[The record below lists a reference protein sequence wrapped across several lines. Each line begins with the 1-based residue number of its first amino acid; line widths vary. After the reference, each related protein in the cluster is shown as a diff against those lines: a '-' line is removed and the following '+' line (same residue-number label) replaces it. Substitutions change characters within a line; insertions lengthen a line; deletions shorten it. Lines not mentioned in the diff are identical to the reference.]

1 MANRTLLHKLYF
13 MTTVNKLCLWEW
25 RVRKNLIR
33 QVGRAIGDFDLVRD
47 GDRILVALSGGK
59 DSWSL
64 LLALRELQRKAPVNY
79 EIGAVTIHPGSSVFS
94 CELLSERL
102 AMEQIPYEIIYG
114 NLTKIISD
122 NLTHGTNPCSFCSR
136 LRRGVLYSHA
146 AENKWNKI
154 ALGHHADDFI
164 ETLLLNLFFNGSI
177 KGMSP
182 MLLSDDGRNTVI
194 RPLVYVSEELT
205 AAFAAENNVP
215 IIGCSCPYQGM
226 TNHRRKY
233 VKDLISKIESDAPNV
248 KSSMLS
254 AMGRIHMRH
263 LWQTTINPSR
273 PRSDHDGK

>member
-1 MANRTLLHKLYF
+1 M
-13 MTTVNKLCLWEW
+13 
-25 RVRKNLIR
+25 RKNLIR
-33 QVGRAIGDFDLVRD
+33 QVGRAIGDFDLVQE

-64 LLALRELQRKAPVNY
+64 LLALRELRRRAPVTY
-79 EIGAVTIHPGSSVFS
+79 EIGAVTIHPGSNVFS
-94 CELLSERL
+94 CDLLTERL
-102 AMEQIPYEIIYG
+102 ALEGIPYKIVHG
-114 NLTKIISD
+114 NLTEIIND

-136 LRRGVLYSHA
+136 LRRGVLYSYA
-146 AENKWNKI
+146 AENNWNKI

-182 MLLSDDGRNTVI
+182 MLRSDDGRNTVI

-205 AAFAAENNVP
+205 AAFAVENNVP

-254 AMGRIHMRH
+254 AMGRIHTRH
-263 LWQTTINPSR
+263 LFQTNRNKTSETQV
-273 PRSDHDGK
+273 